1 MSKSTSALETPL
13 RNQLDRLAGVE
24 PGAAPVISLY
34 LDTKPDGTGRRTY
47 DTFLR
52 KALPERTEGLTGLA
66 RDSVDA
72 DIARIEEF
80 LRDDVRKSANGLA
93 IFACTA
99 SALFET
105 VQLDVPLEG
114 HELFLS
120 PTPHLYPLARV
131 NDQYPRY
138 AALLVNTNSA
148 RLFVFGLGATEAQ
161 RSVSNVKTKRSQMGG
176 WSQARYQRHI
186 ENFHL
191 QHMKEVVDVLE
202 RVVREESLTHIV
214 VACDDVAKPTL
225 LEQMPKHL
233 REKVVDVVSLDM
245 QTPEHEVL
253 AHTMQL
259 LQGKDA
265 ETDAEHVEAMIT
277 GWRGGGLGVAGLA
290 ATKRALEMGQ
300 VEELIIT
307 ATPATPGT
315 RNGTT
320 PETANELV
328 TLAQRTSARIRFVEN
343 TELLSE
349 VGGVG
354 ALLRFRI

>member
-1 MSKSTSALETPL
+1 MAKSTSALETPL
-13 RNQLDRLAGVE
+13 RHQLDRLANVE

-34 LDTKPDGTGRRTY
+34 LDTRPDGTGRRTY

-52 KALPERTEGLTGLA
+52 KAFPERVEGLSGIA

-72 DIARIEEF
+72 DIARIELF
-80 LRDDVRKSANGLA
+80 LRDDVRKSTNGLA

-99 SALFET
+99 SALFEA
-105 VQLDVPLEG
+105 VQLDAPIEK

-148 RLFVFGLGATEAQ
+148 QLFVFGLGTTEKQ
-161 RSVSNVKTKRSQMGG
+161 RAVSSDKTKRHQMGG
-176 WSQARYQRHI
+176 WSQARYQRSVD
-186 ENFHL
+186 NFRQ
-191 QHMKEVVDVLE
+191 QHMKEVVDVLD
-202 RVVREESLTHIV
+202 RVVREESLTKIV

-233 REKVVDVVSLDM
+233 HEKLVDVVSLDIR
-245 QTPEHEVL
+245 TPEHQVL
-253 AHTMQL
+253 AQTMQA

-265 ETDAEHVEAMIT
+265 LTDAEHVEAMIT
-277 GWRGGGLGVAGLA
+277 AWRSGGLGAAGVG
-290 ATKRALEMGQ
+290 ATKHALETGQ
-300 VEELIIT
+300 VEELLIT
-307 ATPATPGT
+307 AAPDGLDTASSA
-315 RNGTT
+315 
-320 PETANELV
+320 ETANELV
-328 TLAQRTSARIRFVEN
+328 RLAQKSSARIRFVEN
-343 TELLSE
+343 TELLSS

-354 ALLRFRI
+354 AILRFRI

>member
-13 RNQLDRLAGVE
+13 RNQLDRLAAIE
-24 PGAAPVISLY
+24 PGPAPVISLY
-34 LDTKPDGTGRRTY
+34 LDTRPDGTGRRTY

-52 KALPERTEGLTGLA
+52 KALPERTEGLSGLA
-66 RDSVDA
+66 RESVDA
-72 DIARIEEF
+72 DIARIEQF
-80 LRDDVRKSANGLA
+80 LRDDVRKSTNGLA

-99 SALFET
+99 SALFEA
-105 VQLDVPLEG
+105 VQLDVSLDT

-120 PTPHLYPLARV
+120 ATPHLYPLARV

-148 RLFVFGLGATEAQ
+148 RLFVFGLGATETHHA
-161 RSVSNVKTKRSQMGG
+161 VSNVKTKRSQMGG

-191 QHMKEVVDVLE
+191 KHMKEVVEVLD
-202 RVVREESLTHIV
+202 RVVREESLSHIV

-225 LEQMPKHL
+225 LEQLPKHL
-233 REKVVDVVSLDM
+233 HEKLVDVVALDM

-265 ETDAEHVEAMIT
+265 ETDAEHVDAMIT
-277 GWRGGGLGVAGLA
+277 GWRGGGLGVAGVA

-300 VEELIIT
+300 VEELLIT
-307 ATPATPGT
+307 ATPAALGAK
-315 RNGTT
+315 NGATT
-320 PETANELV
+320 ETANELV
-328 TLAQRTSARIRFVEN
+328 TLAQKTSARIRFVEN
-343 TELLSE
+343 TELLAD

-354 ALLRFRI
+354 AILRFRI